1 MRRALPC
8 LYVIDRVIAMN
19 IANKA
24 LSYVASSLNALP
36 VMDDIVNIIVN
47 IPIIIIC
54 LWVKI
59 TYRSGVFSLKK
70 KME

>member
-1 MRRALPC
+1 
-8 LYVIDRVIAMN
+8 MN

-54 LWVKI
+54 LRVKI
-59 TYRSGVFSLKK
+59 TCRSGVFSLKK
-70 KME
+70 RWNRTINQTIAWGS